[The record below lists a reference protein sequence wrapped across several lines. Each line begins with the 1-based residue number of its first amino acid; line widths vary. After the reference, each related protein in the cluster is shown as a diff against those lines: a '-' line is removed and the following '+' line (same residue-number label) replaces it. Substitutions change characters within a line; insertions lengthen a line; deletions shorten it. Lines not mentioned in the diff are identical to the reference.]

1 MSARSIP
8 DDDGDRFEAVRTLTR
23 RAGGLVRTR
32 FGHAAVE
39 FKSDDSMVTDAD
51 IETQAWLTREIRAQF
66 PEDLVLG
73 EEGLPPAMPWPA
85 ARHVWVVDP
94 IDGTNNFGRGIP
106 GFSVSVGVMRDGTPV
121 GGAVCDPIAGQLFSA
136 WTGRGA
142 WLNERRLRVERA
154 LLDRRSLFAIRTPYR
169 DGVPD
174 AVATWLERY
183 RLRRFGSTALQLCYV
198 ALGAIA
204 FMYDHRTSLWD
215 IAGAVPVLTE
225 AGACL
230 TTPEGGRVFPVDAS
244 AWRGG
249 ALAILAG
256 VPGAHGA
263 ALRDI
268 ALTATVAGERA

>member
-1 MSARSIP
+1 MSTLRVP
-8 DDDGDRFEAVRTLTR
+8 DDDGDRFEVVRALTR
-23 RAGGLVRTR
+23 RAGGLVQDR
-32 FGHAAVE
+32 FGHAEVE
-39 FKSDDSMVTDAD
+39 FKADDSMVTDAD
-51 IETQAWLTREIRAQF
+51 VATQAWLTREIHARF
-66 PEDLVLG
+66 PDDLVLG
-73 EEGLPPAMPWPA
+73 EEGLPPAMAWPA

-106 GFSVSVGVMRDGTPV
+106 GFSVSVGIMRDGMPV
-121 GGAVCDPIAGQLFSA
+121 GGAVYDPIARQLFTA
-136 WTGRGA
+136 WEGEGA
-142 WLNERRLRVERA
+142 WLNERRLHVERA
-154 LLDRRSLFAIRTPYR
+154 HLDRRSLFAIRTPYAG
-169 DGVPD
+169 GVPD

-215 IAGAVPVLTE
+215 IAGAVPVLLE

-249 ALAILAG
+249 SLAILAG

-263 ALRDI
+263 ALRDVSM
-268 ALTATVAGERA
+268 TASV